1 MKIIT
6 GASSGIGKSLVEN
19 IDDKESL
26 ILISRRDPKVPKA
39 QYIYCDFTDKGQL
52 NDLIVKIKNI
62 TSKIDLIVHSA
73 GIMKSTASNKL
84 GIQELNDSYMVNTL
98 APLFITSSLMKEL
111 SRVKGTAIA
120 ISSIASMLDI
130 HGEVIYSSSKAALD
144 KGFEILAADLSRLG
158 VSFIKIHP
166 CLIDTPM
173 TENLSKMQKEFMISK
188 QSSKA
193 SPTPEEIAKYIL
205 SLKDQPKFISGS
217 SILFGGVRR

>member
-39 QYIYCDFTDKGQL
+39 NYIYCDFRDISQL

-73 GIMKSTASNKL
+73 GIMKSTSSNKL
-84 GIQELNDSYMVNTL
+84 GIKELNDSYMINTL

-111 SRVKGTAIA
+111 SRVKGTTVA

-130 HGEVIYSSSKAALD
+130 QGEVIYSSSKAALD

-173 TENLSKMQKEFMISK
+173 TENLSKIQKEFMISK
-188 QSSKA
+188 QSSKT
-193 SPTPEEIAKYIL
+193 SPTPDEIAKYIL

-217 SILFGGVRR
+217 SILFGGIKR

>member
-39 QYIYCDFTDKGQL
+39 HYIYCDFTDISQL
-52 NDLIVKIKNI
+52 NDLILKIKNI
-62 TSKIDLIVHSA
+62 TSQINLIVHSA
-73 GIMKSTASNKL
+73 GIMKSTSSNKL
-84 GIQELNDSYMVNTL
+84 GIKELNDSYMINTL

-111 SRVKGTAIA
+111 SRGKGTAVA

-130 HGEVIYSSSKAALD
+130 QGEVIYSSSKAALD

-173 TENLSKMQKEFMISK
+173 TENLSNTQKEYMISK
-188 QSSKA
+188 QSSKT
-193 SPTPEEIAKYIL
+193 SPSPEEIAQYIL
-205 SLKDQPKFISGS
+205 SLGDQPKFISGS
-217 SILFGGVRR
+217 SILFGGIKR